1 MTKDALDN
9 ISTSGGLAEII
20 AGMNANGGNAGL
32 DAPYLVT
39 TMAMPTSGGAGSASQ
54 APAPAPASKLLLD
67 TSGYSDWTGQP
78 IQVTGG
84 PTLKTLA

>member
-20 AGMNANGGNAGL
+20 AGMNAKGGNAGL

-39 TMAMPTSGGAGSASQ
+39 TMAMSTSGGAGSASQ

-84 PTLKTLA
+84 STLKTPA